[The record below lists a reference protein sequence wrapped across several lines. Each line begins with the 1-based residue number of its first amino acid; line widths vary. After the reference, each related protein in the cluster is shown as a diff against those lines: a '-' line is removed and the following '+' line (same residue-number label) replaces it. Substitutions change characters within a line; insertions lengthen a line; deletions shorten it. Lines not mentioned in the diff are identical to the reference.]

1 MHRNSNGTGDDAGS
15 ALHPYIPELIEGLKA
30 GRIDRREFLRTPCL
44 LGMSAT
50 AAYAV
55 VGRITGES
63 MMPVAQAAEPKM
75 GGILR
80 FAMVV
85 QEMQDPATF
94 DWGEKANQARHMVEY
109 LAITGPDNITR
120 PFLAESWSASADL
133 TEWTFNLRKGIKW
146 SNGDDFNADDV
157 VFNFTRWLDPATG
170 SSNIGLFSAMT
181 EQYDSGEKD
190 EQGNPVMKTRMTEG
204 AVQKVDEHT
213 VKLKLNSPVLSIP
226 ENLYDYPTA
235 IVHRDFEKEG
245 GDLSKNP
252 VGTGPYT
259 LTEFRV
265 GELAVLKKREDPYW
279 GGEVYLDEIQ
289 YIDVGQ
295 EAAAQ
300 IAALASGQ
308 VDGIYSL
315 DMTTLETAEAIPNI
329 VVSHAVTA
337 QTGVIRMNVN
347 NKPFDD
353 IRVRQAIQLA
363 ADNQDIF
370 EKAHR
375 GLGSMGENHHV
386 GEIHPGYFK
395 LPTVK
400 RDIAKAKQLLAEAG
414 YADGLAIDVNVGNT
428 QGTWEQDS
436 CLILKQNLAE
446 AGINLTVNVMP
457 SAKYWEQWN
466 LAPFSLTT
474 WAHRPLGT
482 MVLSL
487 AYRTGV
493 PWNETAYANP
503 AFDEALTVAES
514 ILDVEE
520 RRKAME
526 RVEKI
531 IQDDAIMVQPFF
543 RAVFSATSPR
553 VQGYVTHPTLYH
565 QWQKIWLDA

>member
-1 MHRNSNGTGDDAGS
+1 
-15 ALHPYIPELIEGLKA
+15 
-30 GRIDRREFLRTPCL
+30 
-44 LGMSAT
+44 
-50 AAYAV
+50 
-55 VGRITGES
+55 
-63 MMPVAQAAEPKM
+63 
-75 GGILR
+75 
-80 FAMVV
+80 
-85 QEMQDPATF
+85 
-94 DWGEKANQARHMVEY
+94 
-109 LAITGPDNITR
+109 
-120 PFLAESWSASADL
+120 
-133 TEWTFNLRKGIKW
+133 
-146 SNGDDFNADDV
+146 
-157 VFNFTRWLDPATG
+157 
-170 SSNIGLFSAMT
+170 
-181 EQYDSGEKD
+181 
-190 EQGNPVMKTRMTEG
+190 
-204 AVQKVDEHT
+204 
-213 VKLKLNSPVLSIP
+213 
-226 ENLYDYPTA
+226 
-235 IVHRDFEKEG
+235 VHRDFEKEG

-353 IRVRQAIQLA
+353 IRVRQAIRLA

-375 GLGSMGENHHV
+375 GLGSLGENHHV
-386 GEIHPGYFK
+386 GEIHPEYFK
-395 LPTVK
+395 LPMVK
-400 RDIAKAKQLLAEAG
+400 RDVAKAKQLLAEAG
-414 YADGLAIDVNVGNT
+414 FADGLAIDVNVGNT

-446 AGINLTVNVMP
+446 AGINLTVKVMP

-526 RVEKI
+526 RVQRI

-543 RAVFSATSPR
+543 RAVFSATSTRGAGLCDPS
-553 VQGYVTHPTLYH
+553 
-565 QWQKIWLDA
+565 DAVPPVAKCLAGCLGRAEKAWVEKQCPSVLSTGCRTNLGARIDAGVLPDLPVPILCGPLCRAAFFSSALWRRRDDAVFQHS

>member
-1 MHRNSNGTGDDAGS
+1 MHAKRSGTRDDDGS
-15 ALHPYIPELIEGLKA
+15 AVHPYIPELIDQLKG
-30 GRIDRREFLRTPCL
+30 GRVDRREFLRTACL

-55 VGRITGES
+55 AGRITGEA
-63 MMPVAQAAEPKM
+63 MMPQAQAAEPKK

-80 FAMVV
+80 FAMLV
-85 QEMQDPATF
+85 QEMQDPASF
-94 DWGEKANQARHMVEY
+94 DWGEKANQARHIVEY
-109 LAITGPDNITR
+109 LTITGPDNVTR
-120 PFLAESWSASADL
+120 PYLAESWTASADL
-133 TEWTFNLRKGIKW
+133 TEWTFKLRQGIKW

-190 EQGNPVMKTRMTEG
+190 DKGNPVMKTRMTEG
-204 AVQKVDEHT
+204 AVQKIDDHT
-213 VKLKLNSPVLSIP
+213 VKLKLNSPVLSMP
-226 ENLYDYPTA
+226 ENLYNYPTA

-245 GDLSKNP
+245 GNLSKNP

-259 LTEFRV
+259 LADFRV
-265 GELAVLKKREDPYW
+265 GEIAVLKKRPEPYW
-279 GGEVYLDEIQ
+279 GGEVYLDEIH
-289 YIDVGQ
+289 YVDLGQ
-295 EAAAQ
+295 DAAAQ
-300 IAALASGQ
+300 IAALATGQ
-308 VDGIYSL
+308 VDGIYTL
-315 DMTTLETAEAIPNI
+315 DMTTLQTAEDIPSI

-337 QTGVIRMNVN
+337 QTGVIRMNIA

-353 IRVRQAIQLA
+353 IRVRQAILLA
-363 ADNQDIF
+363 ADNQEIF

-375 GLGSMGENHHV
+375 GLGSLGENHHV
-386 GEIHPGYFK
+386 AEIHPEYFK
-395 LPTVK
+395 LPPVK
-400 RDIAKAKQLLAEAG
+400 RDVAKARALLAEAG
-414 YADGLAIDVNVGNT
+414 HADGLDLSVNVGNT
-428 QGTWEQDS
+428 LGTWEQDS

-487 AYRTGV
+487 AYRAGV
-493 PWNETAYANP
+493 PWNETAYNSP
-503 AFDEALTVAES
+503 EFDEALTAAES

-526 RVEKI
+526 RVERL
-531 IQDDAIMVQPFF
+531 IQNDAIMVQLFF
-543 RAVFSATSPR
+543 RAVFSATSQR
-553 VQGYVTHPTLYH
+553 LRGYQTHPTLYH
-565 QWQKIWLDA
+565 QWNKVWLDA

>member
-1 MHRNSNGTGDDAGS
+1 MDLKNHGLGDEDGAS
-15 ALHPYIPELIEGLKA
+15 VHPYIPEMVEQLKD
-30 GRIDRREFLRTPCL
+30 GRVDRREFLRTACL

-50 AAYAV
+50 AAYAIA
-55 VGRITGES
+55 GRITGES
-63 MMPVAQAAEPKM
+63 MMPTAQAAEPKM
-75 GGILR
+75 GGVIR
-80 FAMVV
+80 CAMQV

-94 DWGEKANQARHMVEY
+94 DWTQKSNQSRHMVEY

-120 PFLAESWSASADL
+120 PYLAESWSASADL
-133 TEWTFNLRKGIKW
+133 TEWTFKLRQGVKW

-190 EQGNPVMKTRMTEG
+190 DKGNAVMKTRMTEG
-204 AVQKVDEHT
+204 AVQKVDDHT

-226 ENLYDYPTA
+226 ENLYNYPTA
-235 IVHRDFEKEG
+235 IVHRDFAKNG

-259 LTEFRV
+259 LAEFRV
-265 GELAVLKKREDPYW
+265 GEIAVLKKRPEPYW

-289 YIDVGQ
+289 YIDLG
-295 EAAAQ
+295 EDAAAQ

-308 VDGIYSL
+308 VDVIYSL
-315 DMTTLETAEAIPNI
+315 ELTTLYTAQAIPGV

-353 IRVRQAIQLA
+353 VRVRRAFQLA
-363 ADNQDIF
+363 SDNQENF
-370 EKAHR
+370 EKSHR
-375 GLGSMGENHHV
+375 GLGSVAENHHV
-386 GEIHPGYFK
+386 AEIHPEYFK
-395 LPTVK
+395 LPPVK
-400 RDIAKAKQLLAEAG
+400 RDVAKAKELLAEAG
-414 YADGLAIDVNVGNT
+414 FADGLDVAVNVGNT
-428 QGTWEQDS
+428 EGTWEQDS
-436 CLILKQNLAE
+436 CVILKQNLAE
-446 AGINLTVNVMP
+446 AGINVTVNVMP
-457 SAKYWEQWN
+457 SAKYWEQWDK
-466 LAPFSLTT
+466 APFSLTSWT
-474 WAHRPLGT
+474 HRPLGT

-487 AYRTGV
+487 AYRAGV
-493 PWNETAYANP
+493 PWNETAYNNP
-503 AFDEALTVAES
+503 DFDKALTVAES

-531 IQDDAIMVQPFF
+531 LQDDAIMVQPFF
-543 RAVFSATSPR
+543 RAVFSAATDK
-553 VQGYVTHPTLYH
+553 VQGYETHPTRYH
-565 QWQKIWLDA
+565 QWHKVWLNA

>member
-1 MHRNSNGTGDDAGS
+1 MHVKTNGPADEDVS
-15 ALHPYIPELIEGLKA
+15 AVHPYIPELIDGLKA
-30 GRIDRREFLRTPCL
+30 GRVDRREFLRTACL
-44 LGMSAT
+44 LGISAT

-55 VGRITGES
+55 AGRITGEA
-63 MMPVAQAAEPKM
+63 MLPAAQASEPKK

-80 FAMVV
+80 FAMLV

-109 LAITGPDNITR
+109 LTITGPDNVTR
-120 PFLAESWSASADL
+120 PYLAESWSASADL
-133 TEWTFNLRKGIKW
+133 TEWTFMLRKGVKW

-157 VFNFTRWLDPATG
+157 VFNFKRWLDPATG

-181 EQYDSGEKD
+181 VQYDSGEKD
-190 EQGNPVMKTRMTEG
+190 DKGNPVMKTRMIDG
-204 AVQKVDEHT
+204 AVSKVDDHT
-213 VKLKLNSPVLSIP
+213 VKLKLKSPVLTIP

-235 IVHRDFEKEG
+235 IVHRDFEKNG
-245 GDLSKNP
+245 GDLTKTP
-252 VGTGPYT
+252 VGTGPYV
-259 LTEFRV
+259 LTELRV
-265 GELAVLKKREDPYW
+265 GELAVLKKRDDPYW
-279 GGEVYLDEIQ
+279 GGEVYLDEIH

-300 IAALASGQ
+300 IAALASEQ
-308 VDGIYSL
+308 VDGIYTL
-315 DMTTLETAEAIPNI
+315 DLTTLDTARAIPNLVI
-329 VVSHAVTA
+329 SQAVTA

-347 NKPFDD
+347 KKPFDD
-353 IRVRQAIQLA
+353 IRVRKAILLA

-370 EKAHR
+370 EKSHR
-375 GLGSMGENHHV
+375 GLGSLGENHHV
-386 GEIHPGYFK
+386 AEIHPEYHR
-395 LPTVK
+395 LPPFQ
-400 RDIAKAKQLLAEAG
+400 RDVAKAKQHLAEAG
-414 YADGLAIDVNVGNT
+414 YADGLDINVNVGNT

-446 AGINLTVNVMP
+446 AGINLTINVMP

-520 RRKAME
+520 RRRAME
-526 RVEKI
+526 RVEQI

-553 VQGYVTHPTLYH
+553 
-565 QWQKIWLDA
+565 ARAM